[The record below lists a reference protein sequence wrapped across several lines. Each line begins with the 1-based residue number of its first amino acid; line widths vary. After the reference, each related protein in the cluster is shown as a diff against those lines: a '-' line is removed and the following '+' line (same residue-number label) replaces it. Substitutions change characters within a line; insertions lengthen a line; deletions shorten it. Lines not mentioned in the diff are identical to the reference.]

1 MVSVTEIKRLYSIL
15 LSNTHIL
22 IHNIT
27 SLPAD
32 FFFFNPQIDGSGK
45 KKWSATDRPKEKK
58 KKWEWVEQRGEN
70 QPGQNGIDEEK
81 APAEKIYETVC
92 AVGKRGKPERSGGGI
107 GGDGIGGRKKE
118 DQRKRKANS
127 LYVKQK
133 ISEIYQSSVGEMW
146 LVKPWQMSIWWKM
159 IF

>member
-32 FFFFNPQIDGSGK
+32 FFFLTLKLMAVGRKNGLRL
-45 KKWSATDRPKEKK
+45 TDQKK
-58 KKWEWVEQRGEN
+58 KKKMGMSRTEGRKPARTKWNRWGESSSWENLWNSVCSGEE
-70 QPGQNGIDEEK
+70 GETREK
-81 APAEKIYETVC
+81 W
-92 AVGKRGKPERSGGGI
+92 GWDW
-107 GGDGIGGRKKE
+107 GDGIGGRKKE